1 MGEQSGEQISI
12 NLPGPVLIGVGQGG
26 VTRGFL
32 HAEVDEFAFT
42 GLEPF
47 VYLAEALRLP
57 ELAKK
62 HGDELVPAAEA
73 TGMAEGVAM
82 GVAFVASQQC

>member
-1 MGEQSGEQISI
+1 
-12 NLPGPVLIGVGQGG
+12 

-32 HAEVDEFAFT
+32 HAEVDEFAFA

-47 VYLAEALRLP
+47 VDLAEALRLP

-73 TGMAEGVAM
+73 TGVALTLM
-82 GVAFVASQQC
+82 GFNHPLKERARNLLENLTENARYS